1 MGERRVERPAPQR
14 GAVADADERHVDAQ
28 SIARALQRTVE
39 DGIDLK
45 LASGLER
52 VGIGRRIPSHGA
64 RGPDSDPF
72 NLSNPRD
79 DGVGETETDVGVA
92 AALRERLQRQHRQRT
107 DRRRAGA
114 GLAPKA
120 QPRDQADENDDGRS
134 RGHDSPATL
143 FRDARRGLRPLPCDL
158 ADIDH
163 QVAHRLVAIRRVLLE
178 RLLDDGTKEHWNV
191 LGQRRSGIVRDG
203 VENDNG
209 RGTLERTAAG
219 QELVQ
224 HHAEGEDVT
233 ARIKALPRR
242 LLRRHIGQRADDD
255 SCLGLQL
262 SHGRRIAVA
271 VFFRQGRQP
280 KVGKLRVA
288 ARRDE
293 NVLRFDVAMKDAGLV
308 RGRKA
313 VGHAC
318 QQIRDLPPCRTRR
331 RHPGVE
337 SPGIH
342 NLGDEV
348 RMSIRLASLVDGHD
362 VRIIQR
368 RGGERLPFE
377 AMARHRVGDLT
388 REDFDG
394 DRALQARVP
403 SLVHLSH
410 AARAEHRDNFVRANS
425 RARGETHL

>member
-1 MGERRVERPAPQR
+1 MPAP
-14 GAVADADERHVDAQ
+14 
-28 SIARALQRTVE
+28 
-39 DGIDLK
+39 K
-45 LASGLER
+45 
-52 VGIGRRIPSHGA
+52 
-64 RGPDSDPF
+64 
-72 NLSNPRD
+72 
-79 DGVGETETDVGVA
+79 
-92 AALRERLQRQHRQRT
+92 
-107 DRRRAGA
+107 DR
-114 GLAPKA
+114 
-120 QPRDQADENDDGRS
+120 PRDQADENNDGRS
-134 RGHDSPATL
+134 RGDDSPATV
-143 FRDARRGLRPLPCDL
+143 FRDARRGLRPLPCDP
-158 ADIDH
+158 AEIDH

-191 LGQRRSGIVRDG
+191 LGQRRRGIVRDG
-203 VENDNG
+203 VENGNG
-209 RGTLERTAAG
+209 RGTPERTAAG

-233 ARIKALPRR
+233 AGIKALPRR
-242 LLRRHIGQRADDD
+242 LLRRHIGQRTDDD

-318 QQIRDLPPCRTRR
+318 QQIRDLAPCRTRR

-337 SPGIH
+337 GPGIH

-362 VRIIQR
+362 VRMIQR

-377 AMARHRVGDLT
+377 AMARHRVGNLT

-394 DRALQARVP
+394 HLALQARVP

-410 AARAEHRDNFVRANS
+410 AARAEHRDNFVRADS